1 MSKPQKKGIN
11 PKLVKALNDLLDEVT
26 KRPKP
31 GEEPAYT
38 LTDKMKVLDRVID
51 LEKLRLGQE
60 DNSEGEFFK
69 NRGAE
74 DENG

>member
-1 MSKPQKKGIN
+1 LSKPQKKGIN

-31 GEEPAYT
+31 GEEAKYS
-38 LTDKMKVLDRVID
+38 LTDKVKVLDRVID

-74 DENG
+74 DE